1 MGEIV
6 ITEVTAAGTEVRAEV
21 QYTRDVRR
29 FFGDETFF
37 VEYDVDVSDVP
48 ERVLTIPVLAHV
60 CPVAWATESDVT
72 VSTVDERY
80 LQTLRTARATLCEMY
95 PALMDGGEVIVENGP
110 SGSAPVTE
118 PGDAVGESPRTD
130 DSTVATLFT
139 GGVDS
144 LATYI
149 RHREEN
155 PTFINIQGWV
165 IGIDDDEQ
173 WKQTKHVVEDY
184 AGQFDVSSQFVRS
197 NMLSFLDWRMLVAHF
212 NRHHDGGWYSAVACG
227 LGLTGLCA
235 PLAVVNGY
243 QRLYMAGTVWDAVT
257 VPEVVDHWDGSGMPW
272 GSHPDIVNNVRWAD
286 SEVVHDGFDLSRQER
301 VRVIADFVR
310 ETGRDDL
317 LVRSCTDS
325 EQATNCTECE
335 KCFRTAFG
343 LALEGMDPNN
353 HGFDLGP
360 DDFDRAREG
369 LESGE
374 WIHNEPHKNYWQD
387 MRRHDPPDRF
397 PVDGGQAFFE
407 WLQTVDF
414 DAVARSSKPPL
425 QDRTV
430 RTVIRNM
437 PYPVYDT
444 FDSLYSSFSGR
455 AR

>member
-60 CPVAWATESDVT
+60 CPVAWATESDVR

-80 LQTLRTARATLCEMY
+80 LDSLQTIGSILCEMY
-95 PALMDGGEVIVENGP
+95 PSLMGGGRIVVSDDRTGRSERSPDP
-110 SGSAPVTE
+110 STRTADT
-118 PGDAVGESPRTD
+118 DESD
-130 DSTVATLFT
+130 VASLFT

-144 LATYI
+144 LATYV
-149 RHREEN
+149 RHRDEA
-155 PTFINIQGWV
+155 PTLINVQGWV
-165 IGIDDDEQ
+165 IGIDETER
-173 WKQTKHVVEDY
+173 WNQTRRVIEEY
-184 AGQFDVSSQFVRS
+184 GRRFDVGTQFIRS
-197 NMLSFLDWRMLVAHF
+197 NMLSFLDWRMLIAHF
-212 NRHHDGGWYSAVACG
+212 SRHHDGGWYSAVGGG
-227 LGLTGLCA
+227 LGLTGLVA
-235 PLAVVNGY
+235 PLAVANGY
-243 QRLYMAGTVWDAVT
+243 RRLYVPATVWNGMTA
-257 VPEVVDHWDGSGMPW
+257 PSVVDHWDGSGMPW
-272 GSHPDIVNNVRWAD
+272 GSHPDIEGNVGWD
-286 SEVVHDGFDLSRQER
+286 GTETVHDGFELSRQER
-301 VRVIADFVR
+301 VRVIADYIR

-317 LVRSCTDS
+317 LVRSCADS

-343 LALEGMDPNN
+343 LALEGIDPSD
-353 HGFDLGP
+353 HGFDLDPG
-360 DDFDRAREG
+360 DFERARAG
-369 LESGE
+369 LEYGE
-374 WIHNEPHKNYWQD
+374 WIHNEHHKNYWQD